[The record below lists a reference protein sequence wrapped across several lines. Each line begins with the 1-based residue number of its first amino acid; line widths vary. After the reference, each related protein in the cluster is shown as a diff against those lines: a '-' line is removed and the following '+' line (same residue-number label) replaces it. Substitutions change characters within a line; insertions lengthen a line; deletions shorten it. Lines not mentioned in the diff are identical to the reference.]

1 MRVQFYAKMAGQA
14 APELCTLE
22 VFSDEIEQLSKMPL
36 EYLVDR
42 MHGSLVC
49 FASRKGRKKPDFNRI
64 RPAIS
69 ADGEPIVLTARN
81 PTLKSLLDAIAEE
94 EFSHDW

>member
-81 PTLKSLLDAIAEE
+81 PTLKGLLDAIAEE